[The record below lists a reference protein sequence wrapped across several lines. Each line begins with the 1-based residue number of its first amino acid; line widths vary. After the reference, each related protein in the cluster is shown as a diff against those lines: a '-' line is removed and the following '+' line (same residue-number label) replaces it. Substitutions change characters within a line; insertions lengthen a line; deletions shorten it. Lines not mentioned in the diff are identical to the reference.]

1 MIVAC
6 RYFTGSRD
14 HTIKVWDASFRCRQT
29 IQAHTDSVTSLV
41 VCGEHLFSSSRE
53 NRIKKWHIDLDDAEG
68 VPVTKVKSF
77 RAHNDWVCGKHTRSS
92 SRRRLP
98 IPSSQ
103 DQPEWCLSTARLRLW
118 GCTQQWHCRAARPG
132 RQRCFQPLGTALC
145 ACGTVRYAHNS

>member
-1 MIVAC
+1 MSDPFDWLAAIVR

-77 RAHNDWVCGKHTRSS
+77 RAHNDWVCGKHAS
-92 SRRRLP
+92 SRR
-98 IPSSQ
+98 
-103 DQPEWCLSTARLRLW
+103 
-118 GCTQQWHCRAARPG
+118 
-132 RQRCFQPLGTALC
+132 
-145 ACGTVRYAHNS
+145 